1 MQYKILVLCLVLFSS
16 ILRPQSGIQHTID
29 SLLTDSFFDSTL
41 IAVDIYNLSKDESIY
56 RKNEKLLLRP
66 ASNMKVV
73 TTAAALIFLTPEY
86 EFETSLYYKGKIS
99 RGILRGD
106 VFIKGGCDPDFTSD
120 SLSSFISAIKERGIK
135 KISGRLLGDI
145 SFKDSLFWGSGWMW
159 DDDPS
164 TDAPYLSALNINSN
178 SISIRVSLNDKGKVV
193 VNSYPETKFIK
204 IINKVKVVDSV
215 KNNLKISRDWLN
227 RTNTFIVE
235 GEIQRNDLREKV
247 SSFNVYNPHLY
258 FLQLMK
264 EELQRNGI
272 SVLGTIDT
280 AKIPENAELIAK
292 SVRKFSNV
300 IVNLNKT
307 SDNLS
312 AEMTLLAMSKIVSN
326 EPASSLRGKILVDSL
341 ILLCGLMPDNYRIE
355 DGSGVSH
362 YNLISAELLRSVL
375 TYIYKKDKK
384 VFSILEQSFPFAGID
399 GTLKSRMKGSIAE
412 GNVKAKTGT
421 LSGISCL
428 SGYVTGVSGDKYAFS
443 IMVQNHVRKTYRA
456 LEYQN
461 KICQIIAGN

>member
-1 MQYKILVLCLVLFSS
+1 
-16 ILRPQSGIQHTID
+16 
-29 SLLTDSFFDSTL
+29 
-41 IAVDIYNLSKDESIY
+41 
-56 RKNEKLLLRP
+56 
-66 ASNMKVV
+66 
-73 TTAAALIFLTPEY
+73 
-86 EFETSLYYKGKIS
+86 
-99 RGILRGD
+99 
-106 VFIKGGCDPDFTSD
+106 
-120 SLSSFISAIKERGIK
+120 
-135 KISGRLLGDI
+135 
-145 SFKDSLFWGSGWMW
+145 
-159 DDDPS
+159 
-164 TDAPYLSALNINSN
+164 
-178 SISIRVSLNDKGKVV
+178 
-193 VNSYPETKFIK
+193 
-204 IINKVKVVDSV
+204 
-215 KNNLKISRDWLN
+215 
-227 RTNTFIVE
+227 
-235 GEIQRNDLREKV
+235 
-247 SSFNVYNPHLY
+247 VYNPHLY

-428 SGYVTGVSGDKYAFS
+428 SGYVTGVSGDKYVFS